1 MKRIGAIGALV
12 FVLALAGCGAQN
24 AVTVNRDIT
33 TGIADA
39 GSVAG
44 NAEQLYQ
51 AGSIKQTAGNRQL
64 INGLGNAYNVA
75 RESWIV
81 VLNAEAAYNTAQT
94 TQITACVPGA
104 AAATCSSA
112 TAAATTARTQL
123 TAAQVDMNAKVTAM
137 AQQTAAVQALAPAS
151 K

>member
-81 VLNAEAAYNTAQT
+81 VLNAEAAYNAAQT

-137 AQQTAAVQALAPAS
+137 AQQTAAVQAMS